1 MLGLSPHGKVKQ
13 SRSQVEKEGPWGGRG
28 ETRGGRCHGTKRKR
42 RFQEERVV
50 HKLRELLGGG

>member
-1 MLGLSPHGKVKQ
+1 MLGLSHMQRWSKGA
-13 SRSQVEKEGPWGGRG
+13 G
-28 ETRGGRCHGTKRKR
+28 KRKR